1 MSTPKESVYS
11 HYIMSCMFRGL
22 KPVSSSVFGRIM
34 HKVFPALKSSRKG
47 ASDSPIRPCPRGKE
61 KHHYK
66 DLGVRSD
73 HDPALLVNQQTES
86 PSESNNGCTNAQ
98 EANKRKRKRSCS
110 TFVDERLK
118 LQTHTSGAAGCDQR
132 HPRHHSTPPATFYN
146 PVSASWSPASSSSSA
161 SADEPLGRNPG
172 QPTPQLKREV
182 AANPVTR
189 YSAPVSTSGGS
200 SHHHLPSSNPFSV
213 SSGSPTPTPTPPPHQ
228 PQTQGHSTPIGTSP
242 LHYCSKFSPVAN
254 SSSAPAPRFME
265 EVCSWEL
272 GPIFSCTFAEDLPDT
287 LQQCAQH
294 FLKQYQQHW
303 EQVFEALLRGDLKG
317 AGHLSHPFWE
327 SVAFLYPLFEER
339 SVCAQILD
347 LDREAYGTLSDLIMA
362 NSALGHVETLAAWCK
377 ELANLF
383 PRFVENAVT
392 GVLPPYLVSR
402 KVRQAKSFAATLV
415 HRAEFL
421 CYLDRQ
427 SRNGGSHLSAPT
439 APEVLDRS
447 LPSHCVH

>member
-1 MSTPKESVYS
+1 MSTPKESVYC
-11 HYIMSCMFRGL
+11 HYTMSCMFRGL

-47 ASDSPIRPCPRGKE
+47 PRGKE

-73 HDPALLVNQQTES
+73 HDPALLVNQQKEA
-86 PSESNNGCTNAQ
+86 PSESNNSCTNSQ
-98 EANKRKRKRSCS
+98 EANKRKRKRSRA
-110 TFVDERLK
+110 TFVDEGLK
-118 LQTHTSGAAGCDQR
+118 LQTHTSETAGCDAVLQR
-132 HPRHHSTPPATFYN
+132 HPRPHSTPPAAFYN
-146 PVSASWSPASSSSSA
+146 LVSASWSPASFSSA
-161 SADEPLGRNPG
+161 SADETLGRNPG
-172 QPTPQLKREV
+172 LPTPQLKREV

-189 YSAPVSTSGGS
+189 SSAPASTSGVS
-200 SHHHLPSSNPFSV
+200 PHHHLPSSNPFSV
-213 SSGSPTPTPTPPPHQ
+213 SSASPTPTPTPPPHQ
-228 PQTQGHSTPIGTSP
+228 LQTKGHSSPMGTSP
-242 LHYCSKFSPVAN
+242 LHYCSNVSPVAN
-254 SSSAPAPRFME
+254 SSSAPTPRFME

-427 SRNGGSHLSAPT
+427 SRNGGSNLSVPT
-439 APEVLDRS
+439 VPEVLDRS